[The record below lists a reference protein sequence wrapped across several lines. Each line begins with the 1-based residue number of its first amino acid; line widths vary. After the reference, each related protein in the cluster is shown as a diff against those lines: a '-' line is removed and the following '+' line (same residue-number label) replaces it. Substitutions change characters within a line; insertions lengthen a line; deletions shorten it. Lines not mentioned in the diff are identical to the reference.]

1 MFKEVTHG
9 LIDLFDID
17 TLADLVWV
25 NSFDLSSIEYCQY
38 KLKNSQDYQLM
49 VELVK
54 FIFS

>member
-9 LIDLFDID
+9 LIDLFDTD
-17 TLADLVWV
+17 TLADLIWV
-25 NSFDLSSIEYCQY
+25 NSFDISSIEYCQY
-38 KLKNSQDYQLM
+38 KLKNSQDYLLM